1 MSMGHLYVFLG
12 EVSVQVLC
20 PLFNW
25 ICLSS
30 WCYNMSS
37 LYILEIKP
45 LSNVSLV
52 NMFSHRAGS
61 LPLLMMVSLAVQKLF
76 DLMQSHLFIFSFI
89 SLALGDILAKIL
101 LHGVSEILLAM
112 FFL

>member
-12 EVSVQVLC
+12 EVSIQVFGHFLIG
-20 PLFNW
+20 LF
-25 ICLSS
+25 IFLLLSHI
-30 WCYNMSS
+30 SS

-45 LSNVSLV
+45 LSEVLT
-52 NMFSHRAGS
+52 NMFSHTAGS

-101 LHGVSEILLAM
+101 LHGVSEILLTM